1 MSDEQDERRLSPRVT
16 ALLKIDYPN
25 KTGFFVDYLI
35 DLSQGGLFIRTKMP
49 LQVGDEIDFTIS
61 FPGLLEPIPLR
72 GVVRRLASDKEKNP
86 GVGVE
91 FIFSDDETRKAV
103 ERLVHQFETE
113 EEPPPA
119 RANPYRILVTDDNQ
133 RVLEMFKFA
142 LERLQLEGKRAERP
156 TEIYTATNGRE
167 ALDVIQSVP
176 LDLVILDQYMPE
188 LDGMSV
194 LRMMRAEPRFKDT
207 PVVMIS
213 TDHEQLKMT
222 SLRSGAN
229 LFVAKPVRALTL
241 LTTLSALINEE
252 GPSGG
257 S

>member
-1 MSDEQDERRLSPRVT
+1 MSDEHDERRLSPRVT

-35 DLSQGGLFIRTKMP
+35 DLSEGGLFIRTKMP

-61 FPGLLEPIPLR
+61 FPGLLKPIPLR

-91 FIFSDDETRKAV
+91 FIFTNDETKKTV
-103 ERLVHQFETE
+103 EKLVHQFEAE
-113 EEPPPA
+113 EEQPA
-119 RANPYRILVTDDNQ
+119 ANTNPYRILVTDDNQ

-194 LRMMRAEPRFKDT
+194 LRLMRAEPRFKDT

-222 SLRSGAN
+222 SLKSGAN
-229 LFVAKPVRALTL
+229 MFVAKPVRALTL
-241 LTTLSALINEE
+241 LNTLSSLITE
-252 GPSGG
+252 GE
-257 S
+257 

>member
-1 MSDEQDERRLSPRVT
+1 MSDEQNERRMSPRVT
-16 ALLKIDYPN
+16 ALLKIEYPN
-25 KTGFFVDYLI
+25 QTGFFVDYLI
-35 DLSQGGLFIRTKMP
+35 DLSEGGLFIRTKMP

-103 ERLVHQFETE
+103 GKLVHQFEAE
-113 EEPPPA
+113 AELPPA
-119 RANPYRILVTDDNQ
+119 KANPYRILVTDDNQ

-142 LERLQLEGKRAERP
+142 LERLHLEGKRAERP
-156 TEIYTATNGRE
+156 TEIYTAANGRE
-167 ALDVIQSVP
+167 ALDILQGIHI
-176 LDLVILDQYMPE
+176 DLVILDQYMPE

-194 LRMMRAEPRFKDT
+194 LRMIRADAKYKET

-229 LFVAKPVRALTL
+229 LFVAKPIRALTL
-241 LTTLSALINEE
+241 LNTLSALIAE
-252 GPSGG
+252 GKDTE
-257 S
+257 

>member
-1 MSDEQDERRLSPRVT
+1 MTEEQNERRLSPRVT
-16 ALLKIDYPN
+16 ALLMIEYPN
-25 KTGFFVDYLI
+25 REGFFVDYLI

-72 GVVRRLASDKEKNP
+72 GVVRRVASDRDKNP

-91 FIFSDDETRKAV
+91 FIFTDDEARKAV
-103 ERLVHQFETE
+103 EKLVGQFQAEAE
-113 EEPPPA
+113 QPPA
-119 RANPYRILVTDDNQ
+119 SAHPYRILVTDDNQ

-142 LERLQLEGKRAERP
+142 LERMQLEGKRAERP

-167 ALDVIQSVP
+167 ALDILQSIPV
-176 LDLVILDQYMPE
+176 DLVILDQYMPE

-194 LRMMRAEPRFKDT
+194 LRMMRAEPTFKDT

-229 LFVAKPVRALTL
+229 MFVAKPVRALTL
-241 LTTLSALINEE
+241 LNTLAALIAEKD
-252 GPSGG
+252 
-257 S
+257 

>member
-1 MSDEQDERRLSPRVT
+1 MTEEQEERRTSPRVT

-35 DLSQGGLFIRTKMP
+35 DLSEGGLFIRTKMP
-49 LQVGDEIDFTIS
+49 LQIGDEIDFTIS

-91 FIFSDDETRKAV
+91 FIFADDGTKKTI
-103 ERLVHQFETE
+103 ERLVHQFGAE
-113 EEPPPA
+113 EEPPAPKD
-119 RANPYRILVTDDNQ
+119 NPYRILVTDDNQ

-142 LERLQLEGKRAERP
+142 LERLQLEGKRGDRP
-156 TEIYTATNGRE
+156 AEIYTASNGRE
-167 ALDVIQSVP
+167 ALDVIQSIP

-194 LRMMRAEPRFKDT
+194 LRLMRAEPRFKDT

-222 SLRSGAN
+222 SLKSGAN
-229 LFVAKPVRALTL
+229 LFIAKPIRALTL
-241 LTTLSALINEE
+241 LSTLTALITEGEE
-252 GPSGG
+252 TR
-257 S
+257 

>member
-1 MSDEQDERRLSPRVT
+1 MTEEQNDRRLSPRVT
-16 ALLKIDYPN
+16 ALLKIEYPN
-25 KTGFFVDYLI
+25 KEGFFVDYLI

-72 GVVRRLASDKEKNP
+72 GVVRRLASDRDKNP

-91 FIFSDDETRKAV
+91 FIFNDDESKKAV
-103 ERLVHQFETE
+103 EKLVDHFRAEAE
-113 EEPPPA
+113 LPPA
-119 RANPYRILVTDDNQ
+119 KDNPYRILVTDDNQ

-142 LERLQLEGKRAERP
+142 LERMQLEGKRAERP
-156 TEIYTATNGRE
+156 TEIYTASNGRE
-167 ALDVIQSVP
+167 ALDILQSIPV
-176 LDLVILDQYMPE
+176 DLVILDQYMPE
-188 LDGMSV
+188 LDGISV
-194 LRMMRAEPRFKDT
+194 LRLMRAEPTFKDT

-241 LTTLSALINEE
+241 LNTLSALITEKE
-252 GPSGG
+252 KTE
-257 S
+257 

>member
-1 MSDEQDERRLSPRVT
+1 MTEEQNERRLSPRVT
-16 ALLKIDYPN
+16 ALLKIEYPN
-25 KTGFFVDYLI
+25 REGFFVDYLI

-72 GVVRRLASDKEKNP
+72 GVVRRVASDKDKNP

-91 FIFSDDETRKAV
+91 FIFTDDETKKAV
-103 ERLVHQFETE
+103 EKLVGQFQAEA
-113 EEPPPA
+113 EPPPA
-119 RANPYRILVTDDNQ
+119 VANPYRILVTDDNQ

-142 LERLQLEGKRAERP
+142 LERLQLEGKGTERP
-156 TEIYTATNGRE
+156 AEIYTACNGRE
-167 ALDVIQSVP
+167 ALDILQSIPV
-176 LDLVILDQYMPE
+176 DLVILDQYMPE

-194 LRMMRAEPRFKDT
+194 LRMMRAEPTFKDT

-241 LTTLSALINEE
+241 LNTLSALISE
-252 GPSGG
+252 GPGKK
-257 S
+257 

>member
-1 MSDEQDERRLSPRVT
+1 MSDEQDERRVSPRVT
-16 ALLKIDYPN
+16 ALLKIEYPN

-35 DLSQGGLFIRTKMP
+35 DLSEGGLFILK
-49 LQVGDEIDFTIS
+49 
-61 FPGLLEPIPLR
+61 PIPLR
-72 GVVRRLASDKEKNP
+72 GIVRRLASDKEKNP

-91 FIFSDDETRKAV
+91 FIFTDDETKKAV
-103 ERLVHQFETE
+103 GRLVHQFEAE
-113 EEPPPA
+113 EEQPA
-119 RANPYRILVTDDNQ
+119 AKAAPYRILVTDDNQ

-142 LERLQLEGKRAERP
+142 LERMQLEGKRAERP

-194 LRMMRAEPRFKDT
+194 LRLMRAEPAFKDT

-229 LFVAKPVRALTL
+229 LFVAKPVRAMTL
-241 LTTLSALINEE
+241 LNTLSALIGETDKTE
-252 GPSGG
+252 
-257 S
+257 

>member
-16 ALLKIDYPN
+16 ALLMIEYPN
-25 KTGFFVDYLI
+25 KTGFIVDYLI

-49 LQVGDEIDFTIS
+49 LQVGDEIEFTIS

-72 GVVRRLASDKEKNP
+72 GVVRRLAGDKEKDP

-91 FIFSDDETRKAV
+91 FIFTDDQTKQTV
-103 ERLVHQFETE
+103 EKLVDQFRAEAE
-113 EEPPPA
+113 LPPA
-119 RANPYRILVTDDNQ
+119 TDNPYRILVTYDNQ

-142 LERLQLEGKRAERP
+142 LERLHLEGKRAERP
-156 TEIYTATNGRE
+156 TEIHTASNGRE
-167 ALDVIQSVP
+167 ALDILQSIP
-176 LDLVILDQYMPE
+176 IDLVILDQYMPE

-194 LRMMRAEPRFKDT
+194 LRMMRAEPTFKDT
-207 PVVMIS
+207 PVVMIN

-229 LFVAKPVRALTL
+229 MFVAKPVRASTL
-241 LTTLSALINEE
+241 LNTLSALIGE
-252 GPSGG
+252 GLEKK
-257 S
+257 